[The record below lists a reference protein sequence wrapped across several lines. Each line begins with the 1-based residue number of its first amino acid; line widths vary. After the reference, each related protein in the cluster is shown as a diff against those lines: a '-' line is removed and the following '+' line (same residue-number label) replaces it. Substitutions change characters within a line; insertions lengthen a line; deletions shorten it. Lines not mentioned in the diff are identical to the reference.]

1 MIISHKYQFI
11 FIKTRKTA
19 GTSIEV
25 ALSKICGKQDIVT
38 PILPPVE
45 GHEPRNHGGFYN
57 HITASEIKA
66 KILPET
72 WDSYYKFTF
81 ERNPFDKVVSW
92 YWWLYKQQETFDSFE
107 QCIEKRTCGNFNLPV
122 DYEKYTI
129 DGKVV
134 VDFIGKY
141 ETLLEDLKS
150 ICNRLEIPFDGKLTR
165 EKGGTRTDKSHYRTH
180 YNEASKKIIED
191 TFHREIALFG
201 YHF

>member
-1 MIISHKYQFI
+1 MIISHKYRFI

-38 PILPPVE
+38 PIGPPVE
-45 GHEPRNHGGFYN
+45 GHEPRNNNGFYN
-57 HITASEIKA
+57 HIGAKQIKA
-66 KILPET
+66 RILPEI

-92 YWWLYKQQETFDSFE
+92 YWWLYKQQKTFDSFE
-107 QCIEKRTCGNFNLPV
+107 QCIEKRACGSYKLPV

-141 ETLLEDLKS
+141 ETLLEDFTY

-165 EKGGTRTDKSHYRTH
+165 EKGDARIDKSDYRT
-180 YNEASKKIIED
+180 YYSEASKKIIED
-191 TFHREIALFG
+191 AFYREISLFG